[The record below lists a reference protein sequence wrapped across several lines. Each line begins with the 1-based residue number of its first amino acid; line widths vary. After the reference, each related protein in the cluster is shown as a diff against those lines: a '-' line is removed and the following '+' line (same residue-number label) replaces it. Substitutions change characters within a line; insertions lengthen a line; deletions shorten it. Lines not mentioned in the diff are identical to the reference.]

1 MQSNENNAWTIFD
14 RNFNAEGL
22 AELIFDEKINQTFL
36 IDKNVGEN
44 RTADQCVM
52 AARIVGMIE
61 YRNGGK
67 ISGVPAEVS
76 EIISQARRSRNSPIA
91 PSRNLTP
98 GWVRPYDAEHVKSD
112 GGVVHRYS
120 EEFTSS
126 LWLGFIAGQSD
137 YCQFGFHLNRL
148 GLMVGE
154 SWQPA
159 QVSTFQEPVMRREL
173 EVLVINKKVEQFKGS
188 QRIMRASL
196 AGLETLGCVPL
207 LKLKN
212 GDHIKFSECEMFFEI
227 FDPERHVGAI
237 MPGENITRQEKR
249 QLSALVNLIEDCKDG
264 EEEYVAG
271 IVDKEVIRWKEEWV
285 AGAEWLSAN
294 IPFGGSVEK
303 TDLDTINHPIIETF
317 IDVGVLKA
325 STTMIGQEERI
336 FVTPTSA
343 GYTICSA
350 VLNK

>member
-36 IDKNVGEN
+36 IDKNVGDN
-44 RTADQCVM
+44 RTPDQCVM
-52 AARIVGMIE
+52 AGRIIGMIE

-137 YCQFGFHLNRL
+137 YCQFGYHLNRL

-159 QVSTFQEPVMRREL
+159 QVSTFQEPTLRREL
-173 EVLVINKKVEQFKGS
+173 EVAIINKKTEEFMSK
-188 QRIMRASL
+188 QRAMRSAL
-196 AGLETLGCVPL
+196 AGLETLGCVPFL
-207 LKLKN
+207 RHKN
-212 GDHIKFSECEMFFEI
+212 GDPIKFSECEMFFEI
-227 FDPERHVGAI
+227 FDPHRHLGAI
-237 MPGENITRQEKR
+237 LPGENLTQPEKR
-249 QLSALVNLIEDCKDG
+249 RMTSLANLIKDAHTSEIEWMHG
-264 EEEYVAG
+264 VVA
-271 IVDKEVIRWKEEWV
+271 KEIALWKPEWKEAMKWIGERMPLHSSMDK
-285 AGAEWLSAN
+285 GE
-294 IPFGGSVEK
+294 
-303 TDLDTINHPIIETF
+303 LDTVNHPVLDSLIDTGFFEAF
-317 IDVGVLKA
+317 DVG
-325 STTMIGQEERI
+325 ERI
-336 FVTPTSA
+336 FVKPTVA
-343 GYTICSA
+343 GLL
-350 VLNK
+350 VLSEILKK